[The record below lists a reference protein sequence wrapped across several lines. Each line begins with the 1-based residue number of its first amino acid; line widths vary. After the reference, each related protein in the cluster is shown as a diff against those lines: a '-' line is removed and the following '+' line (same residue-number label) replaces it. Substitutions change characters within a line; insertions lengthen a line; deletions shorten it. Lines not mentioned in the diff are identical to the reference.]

1 VGEGRAPASRRGF
14 APLLF
19 RQFRTYSNDCGQPTF
34 PGVVSKTQERRPP
47 ATRHGRNGPAIRERL
62 APPCRSSHNLRKVAR
77 NGWPPAGRS
86 HKARVIRR
94 GRANDCSRL
103 RRLGNP
109 GTASSVSAAETPGR
123 RRRRR
128 SNAHTGDRPGEEKH
142 GPAYTTSPTCPT
154 SRQHATLKPPQESV
168 STAKIVGSH
177 AERYCR
183 RFPLCRGR
191 AIAARQWAGGP

>member
-1 VGEGRAPASRRGF
+1 MGEGRAPASRRGF

-19 RQFRTYSNDCGQPTF
+19 RRFRTYRPDCGHSTF
-34 PGVVSKTQERRPP
+34 TRVVSKTQERRPP
-47 ATRHGRNGPAIRERL
+47 ATRHGRNRPAIRERL
-62 APPCRSSHNLRKVAR
+62 ASPCRSRHNLRKVAR
-77 NGWPPAGRS
+77 NGRSPASRS
-86 HKARVIRR
+86 HKTGVIRR

-103 RRLGNP
+103 RRLGHT
-109 GTASSVSAAETPGR
+109 GTTPSASAAETPGR

-128 SNAHTGDRPGEEKH
+128 GNPDTGDRPGEEKR

-183 RFPLCRGR
+183 RFPLCRPR
-191 AIAARQWAGGP
+191 DCSAAVGGGP